1 MPLDAVEIAVEL
13 KCLFCLYCCS
23 AGLRVPDFCGY
34 LAFEAELHSFAVDGD
49 PCAEGH
55 LARNKILNVLFI
67 TVYLSFKL
75 GKSLKNSLKKAKVS
89 HFFLEVSHLHYPVSV
104 K

>member
-34 LAFEAELHSFAVDGD
+34 LAFEAELHSFAVDGN
-49 PCAEGH
+49 PCAEGHLAIFFFNSH

-67 TVYLSFKL
+67 TVYLLFRL
-75 GKSLKNSLKKAKVS
+75 GKSLKNSLKKA
-89 HFFLEVSHLHYPVSV
+89 
-104 K
+104 